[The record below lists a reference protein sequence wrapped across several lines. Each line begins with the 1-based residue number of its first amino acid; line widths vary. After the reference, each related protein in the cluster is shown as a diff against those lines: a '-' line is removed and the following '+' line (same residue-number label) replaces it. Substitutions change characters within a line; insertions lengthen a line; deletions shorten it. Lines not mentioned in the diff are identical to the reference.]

1 MFPVTDVSKRDNH
14 GSQESLYHMIASLLG
29 RVEFRTADVMPLTQ
43 PAKLIFV
50 HPWIYDLIDLHEFM
64 PHSFNRQGDTHTQAL
79 QLITK
84 LGRPF
89 SILLLQY
96 SVNRQYKHITT
107 KYNIIISGVSYNP
120 HLTKSISAEVLE
132 VI

>member
-1 MFPVTDVSKRDNH
+1 M
-14 GSQESLYHMIASLLG
+14 MASLLG

-79 QLITK
+79 QLIAK

-96 SVNRQYKHITT
+96 SANRQYKHITT
-107 KYNIIISGVSYNP
+107 KHNIIISGVSYNP
-120 HLTKSISAEVLE
+120 NLTKSISAEVLE